1 MTGIIAEP
9 LGQLLFALYNF
20 IGNYGIT
27 LIVFTIIVRA
37 ALFPLYADQIKH
49 SSKLQDVQPK
59 IKDIQT
65 RYAGDKE
72 AMNAKMM
79 ELYKEEKVNPARGCL
94 PLLIQMPIIIGLF
107 SLLRNPVL
115 YISDPSMLMAI
126 HENFL
131 WIPDL
136 SQPDLWI
143 LPILAGIT
151 TYISFAQTSSNPQI
165 QGNPTMVMMKYVFP
179 IMIVWWGRSFPAGL
193 SLYWFM
199 GTFIQIFQTMGLNRW
214 KASMKKKQ
222 ENKEKNKESQKQNK

>member
-1 MTGIIAEP
+1 MTGIIAQP
-9 LGQLLFALYNF
+9 LGQLLFALYNL

-37 ALFPLYADQIKH
+37 FLFPLYADQIKH

-72 AMNAKMM
+72 TLNVKMM

-94 PLLIQMPIIIGLF
+94 PLVIQMPIIIGLF
-107 SLLRNPVL
+107 ALLRNPVL
-115 YISDPSMLMAI
+115 YIKDPSMLMAI

-151 TYISFAQTSSNPQI
+151 TYISFTQTSSNPQM

-193 SLYWFM
+193 TLYWFF
-199 GTFIQIFQTMGLNRW
+199 GTFVQIFQTKGLNMW
-214 KASMKKKQ
+214 KERNKRKADEKKSTKRN
-222 ENKEKNKESQKQNK
+222 E

>member
-1 MTGIIAEP
+1 MTGIIAQP
-9 LGQLLFALYNF
+9 LGQLLFALYNL

-27 LIVFTIIVRA
+27 LIVFTFIVRLC
-37 ALFPLYADQIKH
+37 LFPLYADQIKH

-72 AMNAKMM
+72 TMNAKMM

-94 PLLIQMPIIIGLF
+94 PLLIQMPVIIGLF
-107 SLLRNPVL
+107 ALLRNPVL
-115 YISDPSMLMAI
+115 YIDNPSMLMAI

-151 TYISFAQTSSNPQI
+151 TYISFTQTSANPQM
-165 QGNPTMVMMKYVFP
+165 QGNPTMVMMKYLFP
-179 IMIVWWGRSFPAGL
+179 VMIVWWGRSFPAGL
-193 SLYWFM
+193 TLYWFF
-199 GTFIQIFQTMGLNRW
+199 GTFIQIFQTMGLNKW
-214 KASMKKKQ
+214 K
-222 ENKEKNKESQKQNK
+222 EYNKRKATK

>member
-9 LGQLLFALYNF
+9 LGQLLYALYNF

-37 ALFPLYADQIKH
+37 FLFPLYADQIKH

-65 RYAGDKE
+65 RYANDKE
-72 AMNAKMM
+72 TMNAKMM

-107 SLLRNPVL
+107 ALLRNPVA
-115 YISDPSMLMAI
+115 YIDNTTMLMAI
-126 HENFL
+126 HESFL
-131 WIPDL
+131 WIADL
-136 SQPDLWI
+136 SQPDLWV
-143 LPILAGIT
+143 LPILAGVT
-151 TYISFAQTSSNPQI
+151 TYISFSQTQTSPEMQS
-165 QGNPTMVMMKYVFP
+165 NPTMVMMKYVFP

-193 SLYWFM
+193 TLYWFF
-199 GTFIQIFQTMGLNRW
+199 GTFIQIFQTKGLNMW
-214 KASMKKKQ
+214 
-222 ENKEKNKESQKQNK
+222 KEKRRRKMSESID